1 MITVRLH
8 FRAFP
13 IVSSRKISRLHS
25 TRAGG
30 LSVSCDASVFYAN
43 LLALFL
49 ASPFSITYSVLADE
63 ASDPWK
69 RHHRG
74 SGSLSPSSSGPQP
87 IRALT
92 IRPSTGE
99 FLYPDPNGASKR
111 RALFNAKSRIPLGPG
126 SVNILDAPNL
136 LMPPQVPPIDLNQPL
151 AYQHFH
157 IASAFDN
164 SLYAGRHT
172 HPRYPFLTRYN
183 SLLSPYMFHLGFI
196 NSRGHK
202 FSQPIGRGQF

>member
-30 LSVSCDASVFYAN
+30 LSVSCDATVFYAT

-99 FLYPDPNGASKR
+99 YLCPDSKDLGKR
-111 RALFNAKSRIPLGPG
+111 CHLVYARSHILLGPG
-126 SVNILDAPNL
+126 SPNILEAQNL
-136 LMPPQVPPIDLNQPL
+136 LKPPQVTSIDMNQPPT
-151 AYQHFH
+151 YPQFH
-157 IASAFDN
+157 LASALDSVFH
-164 SLYAGRHT
+164 AGWHAT
-172 HPRYPFLTRYN
+172 KRYPFFTRSR
-183 SLLSPYMFHLGFI
+183 SLRSPHTVRPGFTI
-196 NSRGHK
+196 VR
-202 FSQPIGRGQF
+202 